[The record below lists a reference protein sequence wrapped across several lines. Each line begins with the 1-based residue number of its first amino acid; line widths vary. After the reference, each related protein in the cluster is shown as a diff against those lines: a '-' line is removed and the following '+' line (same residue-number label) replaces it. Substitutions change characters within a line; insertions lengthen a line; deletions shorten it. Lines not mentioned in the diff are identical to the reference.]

1 MMNSERL
8 VLAAENMLEDI
19 EVQQK
24 LQSKIYDEKMSTS
37 DGRRMENVDTYDV
50 DGACRGLLLSPK
62 EGYVEI
68 LDFVRKLH
76 IT

>member
-50 DGACRGLLLSPK
+50 DGARGDSLFDVKVMNLT
-62 EGYVEI
+62 EI
-68 LDFVRKLH
+68 
-76 IT
+76 

>member
-1 MMNSERL
+1 MNSERL

-50 DGACRGLLLSPK
+50 DGACGDGLPLGSREQPK
-62 EGYVEI
+62 T
-68 LDFVRKLH
+68 R
-76 IT
+76 